1 MELGKVWLDALK
13 VGERHRALVPEKVEA
28 LAESMNE
35 LGLQQP
41 VTVFM
46 DEGETVHLVAGL
58 HRVEAAK
65 KLGWE
70 QIEASFIKL
79 SPARREM
86 WEIAENLFR
95 VDLSKEQRDE
105 HIRRYAELLEA
116 VETEDS
122 LVVQNEPATEKRK
135 DGRRKGPQ
143 HKPGIAR
150 RIANETGLSK
160 STVQRAINQT
170 KPKPIPAPVAPHD
183 PEDAYNKWASD
194 MNRIFSRAPQ
204 EWRDRWLDELV
215 S

>member
-105 HIRRYAELLEA
+105 HIRRYAELLKEIEA
-116 VETEDS
+116 EEAGRDKLSDPGTDS
-122 LVVQNEPATEKRK
+122 RGQRK
-135 DGRRKGPQ
+135 SPQ
-143 HKPGIAR
+143 QQPGIAR
-150 RIANETGLSK
+150 RIAQETGISTR
-160 STVQRAINQT
+160 TVQRVLSDN
-170 KPKPIPAPVAPHD
+170 KPKSIPAPVAPHD